1 MMKTT
6 IILRDD
12 LYGLLTATFG
22 KRNMSKTINEILFET
37 LVKKRSKSM
46 FGIDKGM
53 RAFAREHKDRF

>member
-1 MMKTT
+1 MKTT

-37 LVKKRSKSM
+37 L
-46 FGIDKGM
+46 
-53 RAFAREHKDRF
+53 RECAHLQESTRTDSDDRV